1 MSSEAMTGH
10 EEAVRRANA
19 AIQEY
24 TLSAEGWRSSPSE
37 TLRRVL
43 ADLLHWC
50 DDTQRD
56 FDKALAGARE
66 RHAEESSG
74 E

>member
-1 MSSEAMTGH
+1 MSH
-10 EEAVRRANA
+10 DEAVRRANA
-19 AIQEY
+19 ALQEY
-24 TLSAEGWRSSPSE
+24 TLSAEGWRTSPSGA
-37 TLRRVL
+37 LQRVL

-56 FDKALAGARE
+56 FDKALTAARE
-66 RHAEESSG
+66 RHAAESSG